1 MILKTLFQTSYMSQS
16 PEISFH
22 LSPIDIQHSQIRNEV
37 RGLTAKSRRIPSQY
51 RMCGRGNLWGIS
63 LAHSEQNGIVT
74 QWEGYQMP
82 VKRLDYDFKFWSS
95 FVRITSNE
103 VLKTRRHFPICKM
116 ERWYRGSPQQR
127 ENYSPGSLDSSL
139 CFFQSSI
146 SHDVLCI

>member
-22 LSPIDIQHSQIRNEV
+22 LSPSDIQYSQIRKENS
-37 RGLTAKSRRIPSQY
+37 GLTAKSRHTPSQY
-51 RMCGRGNLWGIS
+51 RICGRGNLWGIFP
-63 LAHSEQNGIVT
+63 AHSEQNGTVT

-82 VKRLDYDFKFWSS
+82 VKRWDYDFKFWSS

-103 VLKTRRHFPICKM
+103 VPKTRRHFPICKM

-127 ENYSPGSLDSSL
+127 EIL
-139 CFFQSSI
+139 
-146 SHDVLCI
+146 